1 MQLWMVVSDDKYEL
15 PLIVETSCEMLA
27 RKLGV
32 LPNAI
37 YRGARRPDSK
47 YKRVIIKETDD
58 EDET

>member
-1 MQLWMVVSDDKYEL
+1 MTLWMVISDDKYEL

-37 YRGARRPDSK
+37 YKGIKRPDSK
-47 YKRVIIKETDD
+47 YKKVIIEETDD
-58 EDET
+58 ENET